1 MIPHHASPFSPLAF
15 GSDFWSCLPDSIGPI
30 VARQHLRTSNVSM
43 AMDVGRRRYLTIK
56 KSYAELI
63 FNGITRYE
71 ARPAS
76 CRQLKNVERGGRIY
90 FHYYREWKLRCDVVE
105 VHKFTTLADMV
116 HAIGHQNLMPRKK
129 SMEEVV
135 APWL

>member
-1 MIPHHASPFSPLAF
+1 MHRHFQLWLRILV
-15 GSDFWSCLPDSIGPI
+15 LPPWLHCSY
-30 VARQHLRTSNVSM
+30 RRTSASSDVSM
-43 AMDVGRRRYLTIK
+43 PIDVSRRRYLTIK

-63 FNGITRYE
+63 FNGIKRYE

-76 CRQLKNVERGGRIY
+76 CRTLKNVEKGDKLF
-90 FHYYREWKLRCDVVE
+90 FHYYRDWKLRCDVVE
-105 VHKFTTLADMV
+105 VHKFTNLDDMV
-116 HAIGHQNLMPRKK
+116 HAIGHKNLMPGKK